1 MALVNLMIVKHGKS
15 GSRLKI
21 IGTHVRNA
29 ESLLRKARQLASK
42 YASYYL
48 QNRHL
53 ADVYIYDPNKDRKG
67 VDPSLVYW
75 TPEELFAEEGFKGI
89 AEVVKDAQGVDLIV

>member
-1 MALVNLMIVKHGKS
+1 MALVNLLIVKHGKS
-15 GSRLKI
+15 GSRSKI
-21 IGTHVRNA
+21 IGTHVLNA
-29 ESLLRKARQLASK
+29 ESLLRKARSLASK

-48 QNRHL
+48 QDQRL

-75 TPEELFAEEGFKGI
+75 KPEELFQEEGYKGI
-89 AEVVKDAQGVDLIV
+89 IDVVKDAQGIEL